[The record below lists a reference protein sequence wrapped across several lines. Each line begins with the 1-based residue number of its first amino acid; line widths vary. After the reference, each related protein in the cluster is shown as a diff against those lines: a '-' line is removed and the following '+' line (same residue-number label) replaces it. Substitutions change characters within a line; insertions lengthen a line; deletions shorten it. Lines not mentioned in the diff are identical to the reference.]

1 MESQYLAAGQAQQ
14 WFLLNDG
21 GRAKFVKECLF
32 FLVLRKY
39 ILQECLMK
47 RNLFE
52 SYPYSHRTWSKGK
65 LTLRRKRPVIN
76 CWKKWFVEE
85 RRARDT

>member
-1 MESQYLAAGQAQQ
+1 
-14 WFLLNDG
+14 
-21 GRAKFVKECLF
+21 
-32 FLVLRKY
+32 
-39 ILQECLMK
+39 MK

-85 RRARDT
+85 SRDKDTWKANFNYSQHSLDKVHLPHLET

>member
-1 MESQYLAAGQAQQ
+1 MENQYLAAGQAQQ

-52 SYPYSHRTWSKGK
+52 SYP
-65 LTLRRKRPVIN
+65 
-76 CWKKWFVEE
+76 
-85 RRARDT
+85 